1 MLKRAWVLLILF
13 ISTLSLSAQL
23 KRFEHNAENPGDLAF
38 FYYIPKSLK
47 SATEA
52 PLVVVL
58 HGCSQDAVSI
68 NELAGWT
75 GEADEFGFMLLFA
88 EQKKLNNVG
97 DCFNWFLPLDVE
109 PRSGEMASVHS
120 AMMAFREKHPGK
132 RNFIYGVSAGAAMSL
147 ALLYNYPLDF
157 EAGAVVAGG
166 EFKYHESVFSA
177 GRFMQEATNLPLD
190 VVLGFLPE
198 RIRLNQGPYPL
209 LVSIHGTADPV
220 VHVAHQ
226 TEIKKQYLSWS
237 RNDTLSEMAEAPLQ
251 RISRRQY
258 NNLSQQKQ
266 LVLYTVEGMGHA
278 VPVDHSG
285 KNRLGGGGIFAAK
298 IDWFSTRAILTEW
311 GLVPQ

>member
-1 MLKRAWVLLILF
+1 MLKTAWLLFLF
-13 ISTLSLSAQL
+13 YISTSCLSAQL
-23 KRFEHNAENPGDLAF
+23 KRFEYNGANPGDLAF

-47 SATEA
+47 SAAEA

-68 NELAGWT
+68 NELSGFT
-75 GEADEFGFMLLFA
+75 TEADEYGFMLLFA
-88 EQKKLNNVG
+88 EQKKLNNIG

-109 PRSGEMASVHS
+109 PLSGEMASVYS
-120 AMMAFREKHPGK
+120 AMTAFREKHPGK

-157 EAGAVVAGG
+157 EAGATIAGG

-177 GRFMQEATNLPLD
+177 GRFMQESTNLPPE

-198 RIRLNQGPYPL
+198 RIRMYEGPFPF
-209 LVSIHGTADPV
+209 LVSIHGTADPL
-220 VHVAHQ
+220 VHVSHQ
-226 TEIKKQYLSWS
+226 AELKKQYLSWTRS
-237 RNDTLSEMAEAPLQ
+237 DTLNETAESPRQ
-251 RISRRQY
+251 RISRRQF
-258 NNLSQQKQ
+258 NNPSGQKQ
-266 LVLYTVEGMGHA
+266 MVIYTVEGMGHA

-285 KNRLGGGGIFAAK
+285 KTRAGGGGIFAAK
-298 IDWFSTRAILTEW
+298 VDWFSTRAILTEW